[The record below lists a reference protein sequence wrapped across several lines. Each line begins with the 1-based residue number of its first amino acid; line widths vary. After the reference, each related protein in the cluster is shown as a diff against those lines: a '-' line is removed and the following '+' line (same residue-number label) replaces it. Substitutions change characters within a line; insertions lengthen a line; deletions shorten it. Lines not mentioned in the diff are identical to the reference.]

1 MLLTEDGDEGKEADE
16 QRHGQQHE
24 HQGVELVAL
33 VGLLVEGVGGHGVVV
48 VVQVPG
54 GHGRLVARVRG
65 SSLRRNNILF
75 H

>member
-1 MLLTEDGDEGKEADE
+1 MLLTEDGDEGEEADE

-54 GHGRLVARVRG
+54 GHGRLVARVRR
-65 SSLRRNNILF
+65 SRLRRNNILF

>member
-1 MLLTEDGDEGKEADE
+1 MLLTEDGDEGKEADQ

-24 HQGVELVAL
+24 HEGVELVAL
-33 VGLLVEGVGGHGVVV
+33 VRLLVEGVGGHGVVV

-54 GHGRLVARVRG
+54 GHRRLVARLG
-65 SSLRRNNILF
+65 GGSLRRNNILF

>member
-1 MLLTEDGDEGKEADE
+1 MLLTEDGDESKEADE

-54 GHGRLVARVRG
+54 GHGGLVARVRR
-65 SSLRRNNILF
+65 SRLRRNNILF